1 MEEKVKINLSVNGT
15 KYESE
20 VEPRLLLVDY
30 IRNKLMLTGTHI
42 GCDTSQ
48 CGSCIVFLENKSVK
62 SCSVL
67 AVQCDGKE
75 LLTVEG
81 LGTKDKL
88 HAIQSAFKNN
98 HGLQCG
104 FCTPGILFSSLEI
117 ESDPNVRTEEQIR
130 EFLDGNLCRCTG
142 YQNII
147 KSIVDYININKTNEQ
162 I

>member
-1 MEEKVKINLSVNGT
+1 MEEKVKINLSVNGK

-48 CGSCIVFLENKSVK
+48 CGSCIVFLEKKSVK

-75 LLTVEG
+75 LITVEG

-117 ESDPNVRTEEQIR
+117 ESDTNIRTEEQIR
-130 EFLDGNLCRCTG
+130 QFLDGNLCRCTG

-147 KSIVDYININKTNEQ
+147 KSIVDYINIKKTNA
-162 I
+162 

>member
-1 MEEKVKINLSVNGT
+1 MEEKVKINLSVNGK

-42 GCDTSQ
+42 GCDTTQ
-48 CGSCIVFLENKSVK
+48 CGSCIVSLDQKCVK

-67 AVQCDGKE
+67 AVQCDGRE
-75 LLTVEG
+75 LITVEG

-117 ESDPNVRTEEQIR
+117 ESDANIRTEEQIR

-147 KSIVDYININKTNEQ
+147 KSIVDYINFNKTNA
-162 I
+162 

>member
-48 CGSCIVFLENKSVK
+48 CGSCIVFLEKKSVK

-75 LLTVEG
+75 ILTVEG
-81 LGTKDKL
+81 LGTKEKL

-117 ESDPNVRTEEQIR
+117 ESDTNIRTEEQIR
-130 EFLDGNLCRCTG
+130 QFLDGNLCRCTG

-147 KSIVDYININKTNEQ
+147 KSIVDYINIKKTNA
-162 I
+162 

>member
-1 MEEKVKINLSVNGT
+1 MRSRAK
-15 KYESE
+15 
-20 VEPRLLLVDY
+20 
-30 IRNKLMLTGTHI
+30 
-42 GCDTSQ
+42 
-48 CGSCIVFLENKSVK
+48 NKSVK

-81 LGTKDKL
+81 LGTKEKL

-117 ESDPNVRTEEQIR
+117 ESDTNIRTEEQIR
-130 EFLDGNLCRCTG
+130 QFLDGNLCRCTG

-147 KSIVDYININKTNEQ
+147 KSIVDYINIKKTNA
-162 I
+162 